1 MPAKLVITKST
12 KKRHQ
17 STRSISRKLKSK
29 GYSIP
34 YSTVYRYLR
43 NTLNTKPYKRQR
55 QPKLTE
61 KQRENRLK
69 FCKAR
74 QNWTTEEWKRVIF
87 SDECPFELIHAPNR
101 QNDRIWAPDKSNVP
115 PIELVKHPPKIQ
127 VWGMISYQAVTD
139 LHMIDPGQTV
149 TADYYV
155 NEVLKKT
162 LSATYKRKRKT
173 GSTIQRKM
181 VHNMSNSIF
190 QQDGAPAHHSKK
202 SQEWLKNNIPSF
214 WEKGIWPGNSPDLN
228 PIENVWAIMK
238 SDMDT
243 MTLPHNLKK
252 LENNIK
258 LAWSRLS
265 PDMLENLYNG
275 MPNRVNKCIKQHGG
289 YISK

>member
-1 MPAKLVITKST
+1 MPLEFY
-12 KKRHQ
+12 
-17 STRSISRKLKSK
+17 L
-29 GYSIP
+29 GYSIS

-127 VWGMISYQAVTD
+127 VWGMISYQTVSD

-149 TADYYV
+149 TADYYSGAQ
-155 NEVLKKT
+155 KF
-162 LSATYKRKRKT
+162 
-173 GSTIQRKM
+173 GIIQILITD
-181 VHNMSNSIF
+181 NCIYSI
-190 QQDGAPAHHSKK
+190 
-202 SQEWLKNNIPSF
+202 ISF
-214 WEKGIWPGNSPDLN
+214 TSSL
-228 PIENVWAIMK
+228 
-238 SDMDT
+238 
-243 MTLPHNLKK
+243 
-252 LENNIK
+252 
-258 LAWSRLS
+258 
-265 PDMLENLYNG
+265 
-275 MPNRVNKCIKQHGG
+275 Q
-289 YISK
+289 